1 MGLEL
6 GNMQGLAVSMCP
18 RSMSAAACSD
28 SNVQLQLPVV
38 STLRTQDLLSG
49 KYLSVC
55 PNHHKSPFV
64 MLYWADIVLRPTMT
78 SNLIE
83 RSIQMGLR
91 ICIDIVKLI
100 FILGPLMYV
109 PHVEGCSMCL
119 FVFKAAGPWYTL
131 IYNIFHTFERAHHI
145 FTISSSLE
153 PLP

>member
-6 GNMQGLAVSMCP
+6 GNMQGLAVSIRP

-38 STLRTQDLLSG
+38 STLTTQDLLSG

-64 MLYWADIVLRPTMT
+64 MLYCSIGLTDIVLRPTMT

-83 RSIQMGLR
+83 RSTDGLENLYR
-91 ICIDIVKLI
+91 YC
-100 FILGPLMYV
+100 
-109 PHVEGCSMCL
+109 
-119 FVFKAAGPWYTL
+119 
-131 IYNIFHTFERAHHI
+131 
-145 FTISSSLE
+145 
-153 PLP
+153 